1 MNNKNIEL
9 HHLVT
14 VAKVLAQTNHNF
26 VFVGGVVLGLYVND
40 DFYEPVRLTQD
51 IDIALEISGYGKWIS
66 FVNIIQKLGFK
77 PDPEG
82 PSICRYLFK
91 DIKIDLIPTHENI
104 AGFTNKWY
112 GYGISHL
119 ETRIFQEVP
128 FRILQAPYYLATK
141 FEAFRDRGKGDYR
154 TSHDFEDV
162 IYIINNRNTLVNEI
176 LLSDTLVKS
185 FLQEE
190 CKSILKNK
198 YSEEIITCHLNPFES
213 SVRYPIILNRL
224 KSITK
229 E

>member
-1 MNNKNIEL
+1 VNNKNIEL

-14 VAKVLAQTNHNF
+14 VAKVLAETNHNF

-104 AGFTNKWY
+104 AGNQ
-112 GYGISHL
+112 G
-119 ETRIFQEVP
+119 R
-128 FRILQAPYYLATK
+128 
-141 FEAFRDRGKGDYR
+141 
-154 TSHDFEDV
+154 
-162 IYIINNRNTLVNEI
+162 
-176 LLSDTLVKS
+176 
-185 FLQEE
+185 
-190 CKSILKNK
+190 
-198 YSEEIITCHLNPFES
+198 S
-213 SVRYPIILNRL
+213 SNSKR
-224 KSITK
+224 
-229 E
+229 